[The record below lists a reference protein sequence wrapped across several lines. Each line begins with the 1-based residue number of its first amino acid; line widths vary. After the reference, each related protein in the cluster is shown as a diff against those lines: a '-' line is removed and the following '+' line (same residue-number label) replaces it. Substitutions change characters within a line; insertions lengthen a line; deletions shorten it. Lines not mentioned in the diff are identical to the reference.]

1 MSVTV
6 NNTTASL
13 SGKTLLKAEDT
24 QTVTGLKTFDLG
36 AAAPMAVVAGA
47 AKVTNLDAD
56 KLDGQEGA
64 YYQDP
69 ANLSA
74 VVPIAKGGTGAA
86 TAAANLAFIGPASG
100 GAAAPSFRAL
110 VAADVATEQVYSST
124 GAQNDVAPSA
134 GARVVILCT
143 GAAPAIT
150 GFTGGAA
157 GRQLLLVCK
166 GTTLKVSD
174 QTGSTAANQ
183 IICESTQGQI
193 VGVNGQILLTYDAT
207 NSRWLAQLLS
217 PGAPIAF
224 TPTLGGSG
232 GQSGQAY
239 TTQLGRYQQHG
250 RSVTA
255 WVNLVM
261 STLGTITTNAQIQSL
276 PLTSQNTTGL
286 ISTFSLSTW
295 AALATNITWIGGILD
310 ANATAISL
318 KYTDAAIGAGTPN
331 NVLQAN
337 LGNTSQLVG
346 SITYPI
352 G

>member
-6 NNTTASL
+6 LNTTSSL
-13 SGKTLLKAEDT
+13 SGKTLAKLEDT
-24 QTVTGLKTFDLG
+24 QSFTGSKTFDLG
-36 AAAPMAVVAGA
+36 AAAPFVVVSGA
-47 AKVTNLDAD
+47 AKVSNLDAD

-86 TAAANLAFIGPASG
+86 TTSANLAFIGPASG
-100 GAAAPSFRAL
+100 AAAAPSFRAV
-110 VAADVATEQVYSST
+110 VAADVSTEQTDATT

-134 GARVVILCT
+134 GAFVVIRCT
-143 GAAPAIT
+143 GAAPIFS

-157 GRQLLLVCK
+157 GRQLLLECL
-166 GTTLKVSD
+166 GTTLKVVD
-174 QTGSTAANQ
+174 QATSSAANQ

-207 NSRWLAQLLS
+207 TSRWRATVLNL
-217 PGAPIAF
+217 GAPIAF

-239 TTQLGRYQQHG
+239 TTQLGRYQQQG

-261 STLGTITTNAQIQSL
+261 STLGTVTSTAQIQSL
-276 PLTSQNTTGL
+276 PLTSQNTSGL
-286 ISTFSLSTW
+286 ISAFVAGTW
-295 AALATNITWIGGILD
+295 AALGTNITWLGGTLD
-310 ANATAISL
+310 ANVTAISL
-318 KYTDAAIGAGTPN
+318 KYTDAAIGAPTPS

-337 LGNTSQLVG
+337 LTNTSQIVG

-352 G
+352 N